1 MCGGCNGQLD
11 LCPFCRIP
19 ALNFDA
25 FGNLGQSGTGT
36 GTDAPSLALKAG
48 LLEGSLLTPAN
59 AIPPRPC
66 TVSGSDSPASTLP
79 PLSLDG
85 TATTTTTAATL
96 AATTAVI
103 IPLPKAAAR
112 RGSTAAT
119 KATKASKSKCN
130 GEKKRRIRNT
140 KGPHK

>member
-11 LCPFCRIP
+11 LCPFCREP

-25 FGNLGQSGTGT
+25 FGNLGQSSTGT
-36 GTDAPSLALKAG
+36 GTVTPSLAMKAG
-48 LLEGSLLTPAN
+48 LLQGSLLTPAN
-59 AIPPRPC
+59 ALPHRPC
-66 TVSGSDSPASTLP
+66 TISDSDSPASTLP
-79 PLSLDG
+79 PLSLNG
-85 TATTTTTAATL
+85 TTTTTTTAATL
-96 AATTAVI
+96 AAKTAVI
-103 IPLPKAAAR
+103 TPLPKAAAR

-119 KATKASKSKCN
+119 KTTKVSKSKCG